1 MTVSSTTNKIQYTGN
16 GATVAFGFPYLMFA
30 ASDLL
35 VTLYDTTANA
45 DVSPAPVLNGAAT
58 YDYTFAGTFD
68 SNLGE
73 YTAGGTITFTTA
85 PPANYRVTIERVVP
99 QTQSVTLID
108 NSKFP
113 ANTVNGALDRLT
125 VLVQRVSQLVGQAL
139 RYPSSDPSSVSAVM
153 PAAGERA
160 SMYLAF
166 DSSGNP
172 IASPAPTSSGT
183 PMSAFWNTTVQ
194 IASAVLSRVALG
206 TPGLTDNNTYTGTNT
221 FNAALAFNA
230 AAVISTRSAL
240 KVDSRTTVADAIYTV
255 LSTDY
260 LVAYTSLSAARTVTL
275 PAASTFNA
283 GRRLV
288 IIDESGSASQT
299 NAISLAPNGTDTIA
313 GSNTTQVIINIPR
326 GRIELECNGS
336 NGWHV
341 VGPWSVRYVSTLA
354 ADVTLNNTGTMFDV
368 LSIAQGSVGTWR
380 ARASGTFL
388 DTTTANAS
396 FAFKLT
402 DGTTTF
408 RHMTSQSPNNN
419 GNSISFEC
427 EATSPAGNLKLQAQ
441 DASSVNGLMKAN
453 PSGTS
458 ATATQM
464 IVERI
469 S

>member
-45 DVSPAPVLNGAAT
+45 DVSPAPVLNGSAT

-68 SNLGE
+68 ATLGE
-73 YTAGGTITFTTA
+73 YTAGGTITFVTA

-99 QTQSVTLID
+99 QTQAVTLID

-153 PAAGERA
+153 PAAEERA

-260 LVAYTSLSAARTVTL
+260 LVAYTSLGAARTVTL

-326 GRIELECNGS
+326 GKCELECNGT

-341 VGPWSVRYVSTLA
+341 VGEWSVVYVASLGA
-354 ADVTLNNTGTMFDV
+354 NVSLNNTGNYFDGPSV
-368 LSIAQGSVGTWR
+368 AQGSVGTWR
-380 ARASGTFL
+380 ASGNVTVSDSAGAFEIFGKL
-388 DTTTANAS
+388 WDGTTANDSGRFAS
-396 FAFKLT
+396 GAAN
-402 DGTTTF
+402 TTAV
-408 RHMTSQSPNNN
+408 MSLS
-419 GNSISFEC
+419 GIIS
-427 EATSPAGNLKLQAQ
+427 APAGNIRISCR
-441 DASSVNGLMKAN
+441 DPSST
-453 PSGTS
+453 SGTIFYNAS
-458 ATATQM
+458 GNSRDATLTAWR
-464 IVERI
+464 VA
-469 S
+469 